1 MTMTSQSV
9 PGIVDD
15 VRGRKR
21 IDMQVGRGLAVIPEG
36 ATGKEVERAMGLE
49 PTTFSLGS

>member
-1 MTMTSQSV
+1 MASQSV

-15 VRGRKR
+15 VGGKKLIER
-21 IDMQVGRGLAVIPEG
+21 QACCGLAVILEG
-36 ATGKEVERAMGLE
+36 AAGKEMERAMGLE